1 MFVLVLGASGFI
13 GFPAAQALA
22 RAGHNVYGQTRS
34 SEKAAQ
40 LTKEE
45 ITPIVCAPDSSDW
58 HHLIPKLDVVIDAVG
73 GMDVRTLDEAV
84 ISATSAAAARHR
96 PAGAPRLAF
105 IYTSGGWVHGD
116 SRTEVVSDTT
126 PLASPHPF
134 VAWRP
139 ALERRVREE
148 KVLNGIVVR
157 PGLLYAKKGSL
168 TEGLFKSAKAGKA
181 VWPGRP
187 GGKLSVIHCDD
198 LADLYVR
205 VAERATVL
213 GGLVFD
219 AANGVAESVDAIL
232 ERLVAVSGA
241 KGYEF
246 KEPTNP
252 FEEAVAASVIT
263 RPYLAHSLLGW
274 VPKKAGLTDNL
285 EVYYNASVA

>member
-34 SEKAAQ
+34 TEKAIQ

-45 ITPIVCAPDSSDW
+45 ITPIVCAPDSSNW

-73 GMDVRTLDEAV
+73 GMDVRALDEA
-84 ISATSAAAARHR
+84 
-96 PAGAPRLAF
+96 LAF
-105 IYTSGGWVHGD
+105 VYTSGGWVHGD

-139 ALERRVREE
+139 ALEQRVREE

-157 PGLLYAKKGSL
+157 PGLLYGKKGSL
-168 TEGLFKSAKAGKA
+168 TEGLFKSANAGKA

-205 VAERATVL
+205 VAERAPVL
-213 GGLVFD
+213 GGLLFD

-241 KGYEF
+241 NGYEF

-263 RPYLAHSLLGW
+263 RPYLAHSMLGW